1 MVAVATEHVRI
12 WRPDDE
18 GRVLLMAGQTT
29 HYAVDPR
36 GEYVFGVVTDESMR
50 SRRGRQTYLVRPGQ
64 LVAWDPS
71 AAHTGTAADG
81 RPWTSRLMVVETG
94 DLAALAID
102 DDDEEA
108 NVIAG
113 IAFPDPVLDEQDLA
127 RGFLRLHGAL
137 EAPASRLER
146 DDRLAEWLRTLVRRS
161 PAVRIPRPQLSPRDD
176 RALRRA
182 CDYLGDQPGRNVG
195 LDELAAVAGV
205 GKFRL
210 VRLIRE
216 RTGLPPHALQ
226 IAHRV
231 RAARRLLEAGLTPA
245 EAAAATGFADQSH
258 LHRHFQRSLGVT
270 PREYQRRLDGLL
282 GASHRPAVEP
292 FLGGTVPPR
301 PTGQR

>member
-1 MVAVATEHVRI
+1 MVAVATEQVRI

-81 RPWTSRLMVVETG
+81 RPWTSRLMVVETS

-102 DDDEEA
+102 DDDEA

-113 IAFPDPVLDEQDLA
+113 IAFPDPVLDDQGLA
-127 RGFLRLHGAL
+127 RGFLRLHAAL

-146 DDRLAEWLRTLVRRS
+146 DDRLVEWFRTLVRRS

-205 GKFRL
+205 GKFGR
-210 VRLIRE
+210 
-216 RTGLPPHALQ
+216 
-226 IAHRV
+226 
-231 RAARRLLEAGLTPA
+231 
-245 EAAAATGFADQSH
+245 
-258 LHRHFQRSLGVT
+258 
-270 PREYQRRLDGLL
+270 
-282 GASHRPAVEP
+282 
-292 FLGGTVPPR
+292 VPP
-301 PTGQR
+301 PV